1 MNSPKKGEKQKG
13 KRFTTQMK
21 WNSFG
26 FDWNAFKIFFMQSFG
41 FSKMNND
48 FVWTFEYA
56 SQTTNRFDTSPQN
69 FKRMNIRRINDTIRS
84 LVRYGM
90 SRCTFAQNRIL
101 LNEEQHMYMS
111 MLLPSFA
118 CEQNWRQ
125 SSPEDV
131 YVWAL
136 FWIQLEILYLELNR
150 QSISILTEFS
160 ILKVFR
166 SSAWYNFGFYLFF
179 FSLKRRSSNSN
190 FQNCRLETE
199 MIRNCFLYV
208 GTNMF
213 EGFFCLGE
221 PIDSKTAPE
230 QKHVNVK
237 KTFVCGTTFSNRL
250 DGIVIIIFA
259 RLNCCP
265 LCGYVNQTHFLFLL
279 LHSFSGIEFWN
290 VFANRIQN
298 VYSNHGPLPF
308 FKWFV
313 PVKYTICACVWVK
326 SYVRECFHFQFFL
339 C

>member
-69 FKRMNIRRINDTIRS
+69 FKRMNTRRINDTIRS
-84 LVRYGM
+84 FVRYGM

-111 MLLPSFA
+111 LLLPSFA

-125 SSPEDV
+125 SSPKDV

-150 QSISILTEFS
+150 QLISILTEFS
-160 ILKVFR
+160 ILKAFS

-179 FSLKRRSSNSN
+179 LVLKDEAQIQI
-190 FQNCRLETE
+190 F
-199 MIRNCFLYV
+199 
-208 GTNMF
+208 
-213 EGFFCLGE
+213 
-221 PIDSKTAPE
+221 K
-230 QKHVNVK
+230 
-237 KTFVCGTTFSNRL
+237 
-250 DGIVIIIFA
+250 IVDWK
-259 RLNCCP
+259 P
-265 LCGYVNQTHFLFLL
+265 
-279 LHSFSGIEFWN
+279 
-290 VFANRIQN
+290 
-298 VYSNHGPLPF
+298 
-308 FKWFV
+308 KWFAIASYMLEQTCSKV
-313 PVKYTICACVWVK
+313 SFVWVSQLIPKQHPSK
-326 SYVRECFHFQFFL
+326 SMFL
-339 C
+339 M